1 MNYLVY
7 DLEIKKAI
15 PPRDGA
21 LIEGIDYCSGWS
33 DHANM
38 GISVLCAYS
47 SWDDRYR
54 VFCDDNI
61 AEFVTPAS
69 KADLLV
75 GFNNIAFDD
84 AVLRETPHWAITAE
98 EIPAIVRRY
107 DLLVE
112 TWRAAGLGP
121 TFQYPTH
128 AGYGLDAIC
137 LSTFNEGKTGNGA
150 LAPVDWQ
157 RGKVGNV
164 IDYCLADV
172 RLTKKLFEHALND
185 KPIKSPKG
193 GEYLWLRNPLDSEND
208 PR

>member
-1 MNYLVY
+1 MNYLIY

-21 LIEGIDYCSGWS
+21 LIEGIEYCAGWS

-38 GISVLCAYS
+38 GIAVLCAYS

-54 VFCDDNI
+54 VFCDDNFDEFFTLCNQ
-61 AEFVTPAS
+61 AEA
-69 KADLLV
+69 LV
-75 GFNNIAFDD
+75 GFNNKAFDD
-84 AVLRETPHWAITAE
+84 QVILKTYPGEQAGTTGDSLSQWASL
-98 EIPAIVRRY
+98 PRY

-112 TWRAAGLGP
+112 TWLASGLGP

-137 LSTFNEGKTGNGA
+137 LTNFNEGKTGNGA

-157 RGKVGNV
+157 QGRIGKV
-164 IDYCLADV
+164 IDYCLSDV
-172 RLTKKLFEHALND
+172 RLTKKLFEHVLND
-185 KPIKSPKG
+185 KPIKSPVRE
-193 GEYLWLRNPLDSEND
+193 EYLWLRNPEE
-208 PR
+208 

>member
-1 MNYLVY
+1 MNWLCY
-7 DLEIKKAI
+7 DLEIKTAI
-15 PPRDGA
+15 PPRDGN
-21 LIEGIDYCSGWS
+21 LIEGIQYNAGWT

-54 VFCDDNI
+54 VFCDDNVSEI
-61 AEFVTPAS
+61 VTLAAS
-69 KADLLV
+69 HEALLV

-84 AVLRETPHWAITAE
+84 AVIKATPGWGFTW
-98 EIPAIVRRY
+98 PGLVRY

-112 TWRAAGLGP
+112 TWLAAGLGP

-128 AGYGLDAIC
+128 VSYSLDAIC
-137 LSTFNEGKTGNGA
+137 QATFHEGKTGNGA
-150 LAPVDWQ
+150 LAQVDWQ
-157 RGKVGNV
+157 RGKIGSV

-185 KPIKSPKG
+185 KPIKSPVT

-208 PR
+208 PREAK